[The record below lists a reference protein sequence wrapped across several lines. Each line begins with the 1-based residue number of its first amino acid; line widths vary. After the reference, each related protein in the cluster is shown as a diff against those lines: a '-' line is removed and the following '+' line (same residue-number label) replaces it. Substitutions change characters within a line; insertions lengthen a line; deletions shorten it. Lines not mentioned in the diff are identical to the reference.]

1 MQNRLKELRKK
12 KKLSQKEFAKA
23 FNNFI
28 RKYKDYAVLDNNGK
42 VKKVSQATISRWE
55 VGKTPIPAKYLEALA
70 KYFRVSIAYFLGERF
85 NGFVDPLSQ
94 SLADTLTFLP
104 PKVAEKAMDA
114 AYSVIYSYEANQSV
128 HVFELDKYGNI
139 DTKSAFKISKP
150 KKPVDSRWITVFCN
164 HCNKN
169 VQIPYEEYH
178 DLLFYDKPIHCPKC
192 GLKNIRL
199 LGANDNDSKDGQKE
213 NKNG

>member
-1 MQNRLKELRKK
+1 MQNRLKELIKK

-23 FNNFI
+23 FNDFI
-28 RKYKDYAVLDNNGK
+28 KENKEFVVLDTKGK
-42 VKKVSQATISRWE
+42 NKKVSQATISRWE

-85 NGFVDPLSQ
+85 KGFVDPLSQ

-169 VQIPYEEYH
+169 VQISYEDYR

-199 LGANDNDSKDGQKE
+199 LSANDNDLRAKPKE
-213 NKNG
+213 KKR